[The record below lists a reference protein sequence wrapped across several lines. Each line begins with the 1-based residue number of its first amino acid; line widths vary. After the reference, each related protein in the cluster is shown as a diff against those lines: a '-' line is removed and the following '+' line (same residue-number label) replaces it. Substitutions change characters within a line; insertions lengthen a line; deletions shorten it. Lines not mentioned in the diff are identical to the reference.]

1 METRQTITT
10 ERQIGNTT
18 YIVVAAPSDDAREP
32 LEAKINKLL
41 QKDIRQSAE
50 NA

>member
-1 METRQTITT
+1 
-10 ERQIGNTT
+10 
-18 YIVVAAPSDDAREP
+18 VVAAPSDNAQER

-41 QKDIRQSAE
+41 QKDLRHCAE